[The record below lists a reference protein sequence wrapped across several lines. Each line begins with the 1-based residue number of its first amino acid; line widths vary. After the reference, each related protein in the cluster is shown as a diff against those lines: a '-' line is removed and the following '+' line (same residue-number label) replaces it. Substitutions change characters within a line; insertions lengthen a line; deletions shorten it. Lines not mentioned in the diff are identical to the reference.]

1 MALNIDSYGMS
12 RTYNNGHLVN
22 GIDYDANYN
31 GSNLNLAMKNQNG
44 KTLFMK
50 MNNREIMDL
59 FNQPTQKHSLHNR
72 IENDFKPIKFHSR
85 SLNNSSRRYR
95 RRSPSRRS
103 TKKHS
108 RSYTR
113 RSNTKKRS
121 PTPGR
126 RKTRKQSKTK
136 KQVTFNNLND
146 RYINSIDKTIY

>member
-22 GIDYDANYN
+22 GFDYDANYN

-59 FNQPTQKHSLHNR
+59 FNQPTQKHSLHDR
-72 IENDFKPIKFHSR
+72 IENDFKPVKSR
-85 SLNNSSRRYR
+85 SLNKSSRRYR